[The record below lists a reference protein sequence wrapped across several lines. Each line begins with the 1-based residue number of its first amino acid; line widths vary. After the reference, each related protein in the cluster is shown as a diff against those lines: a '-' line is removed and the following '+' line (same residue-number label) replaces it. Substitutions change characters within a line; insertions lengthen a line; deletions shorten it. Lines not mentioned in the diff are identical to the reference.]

1 MAFSTQARAQT
12 IVCLETRL
20 GALCMELLE
29 TEAPV
34 TAENFVGYVNRGS
47 YPRSFFHLSNVDGA
61 VYVQSGRFV
70 FTGGDDLDSFIEIP
84 RRPAIINESSI
95 SNTRG
100 TVAIVPED
108 PADPNSATSQFLINL
123 SDNSSFLDSE
133 NGGYTVFARVI
144 GDGMILADLVAALPV
159 ISLDNDGLSRV
170 PVISQ
175 ETPAINSLRVDIFE
189 AYIYDGDINDF
200 EAENGGG
207 DTGGSDG
214 GTDRGTDGGS
224 DGGSDGGTD
233 GGNDTG
239 GETPTPGE
247 GETLYEDAVCV
258 DTNAGEF
265 CMELLPDVAP
275 NTANNFLNY
284 ISDGRYDDTIIHRA
298 VPNFVI
304 QGGGYSSNPLG
315 TPVPKDAAVVNEFSL
330 SNVRGTVAMARLGGQ
345 VNSAT
350 SEWFVNVVNNTSL
363 DTVDQG
369 FTVFGRIIS
378 GMSVVDAIAALP
390 RADLRSN
397 LGGAFG
403 EVPLTDQDTDGV
415 NTDDLVLVNRIYV
428 TDVIVNDSDMGS
440 GNGGGDPDNGVQ
452 TTATYT
458 LSTDSFTLPVRI
470 RDTLYRVLMIRD
482 TAASGAV
489 FSVVTTRIFPL
500 VDIGQE
506 TALMDLD
513 AGTLHIPS
521 MTVGNKIFTDLE
533 LSLTD
538 FSTLTFKLES
548 FNKP

>member
-12 IVCLETRL
+12 IVCLETSL

-170 PVISQ
+170 PVIGQ
-175 ETPAINSLRVDIFE
+175 ENPAINSLRVDIFE

-207 DTGGSDG
+207 DTGGEGGSDG
-214 GTDRGTDGGS
+214 GTDGGT

-284 ISDGRYDDTIIHRA
+284 INEGRYDDTIIHRA

-315 TPVPKDAAVVNEFSL
+315 TPIPKDAAVVNEFSL

>member
-12 IVCLETRL
+12 IVCLTTTL
-20 GALCMELLE
+20 GDLCMELLE

-34 TAENFVGYVNRGS
+34 TAENFVGYVNQGS
-47 YPRSFFHLSNVDGA
+47 YPRSFFHLSNEDGA
-61 VYVQSGRFV
+61 AYVQSGRFV

-108 PADPNSATSQFLINL
+108 PNDPNSATSQFLINL

-144 GDGMILADLVAALPV
+144 GDGMLLVDVISALPV
-159 ISLDNDGLSRV
+159 ISLEKDGLSRV
-170 PVISQ
+170 PVIGP
-175 ETPAINSLRVDIFE
+175 EIPAFDSLRVDIFE

-200 EAENGGG
+200 DAENGGG
-207 DTGGSDG
+207 TDGGGDSGGDTGGE
-214 GTDRGTDGGS
+214 GGS
-224 DGGSDGGTD
+224 GGDTD

-513 AGTLHIPS
+513 AGTLYIPS

>member
-1 MAFSTQARAQT
+1 MKKFFKFPLYLSATFLIVMAFSTQARAQT
-12 IVCLETRL
+12 IVCLETSL

-144 GDGMILADLVAALPV
+144 GDGMLLVDVISALPV
-159 ISLDNDGLSRV
+159 ISLEKDGLTRV
-170 PVISQ
+170 PVIGP
-175 ETPAINSLRVDIFE
+175 EIPAFDSLRVDIFE

-200 EAENGGG
+200 EAENGG
-207 DTGGSDG
+207 
-214 GTDRGTDGGS
+214 TDGGS
-224 DGGSDGGTD
+224 D

-513 AGTLHIPS
+513 AGTLYIPS

>member
-12 IVCLETRL
+12 IVCLETSL

-70 FTGGDDLDSFIEIP
+70 FTGGDDLESFIEIA

-175 ETPAINSLRVDIFE
+175 ETPAINSFRVDIFE

-207 DTGGSDG
+207 DTGGEG
-214 GTDRGTDGGS
+214 GT
-224 DGGSDGGTD
+224 DGGTD

-275 NTANNFLNY
+275 NTVNNFLNY
-284 ISDGRYDDTIIHRA
+284 ISDSRYDDTIIHRA

-452 TTATYT
+452 TTATYSV
-458 LSTDSFTLPVRI
+458 STESFTLPVRI

-482 TAASGAV
+482 AAAAGAV

-500 VDIGQE
+500 VDVGQE

-521 MTVGNKIFTDLE
+521 ISVGNKIFTDLE

-548 FNKP
+548 FNRP

>member
-1 MAFSTQARAQT
+1 MKKLFKFPLYLSAIFLIVMAFSTQARAQT
-12 IVCLETRL
+12 IVCLETSL

-144 GDGMILADLVAALPV
+144 GDGMLLVDVISALPV
-159 ISLDNDGLSRV
+159 ISLEKDGLTRV
-170 PVISQ
+170 PVIGP
-175 ETPAINSLRVDIFE
+175 EIPAFDSLRVDIFE

-200 EAENGGG
+200 EAENGG
-207 DTGGSDG
+207 
-214 GTDRGTDGGS
+214 TDGGS
-224 DGGSDGGTD
+224 D

>member
-12 IVCLETRL
+12 IVCLETSL

-133 NGGYTVFARVI
+133 NGGYSVFARVI

-170 PVISQ
+170 PVIGQ

-207 DTGGSDG
+207 DTGGEGGSDG
-214 GTDRGTDGGS
+214 GTDGGT

-239 GETPTPGE
+239 GETPAPGE

>member
-12 IVCLETRL
+12 IVCLETSL

-214 GTDRGTDGGS
+214 GTDRGT

>member
-12 IVCLETRL
+12 IVCLETSL

-144 GDGMILADLVAALPV
+144 GDGMLLVDVISALPV
-159 ISLDNDGLSRV
+159 ISLEKDGLTRV
-170 PVISQ
+170 PVIGP
-175 ETPAINSLRVDIFE
+175 EIPAFDSLRVDIFE

-200 EAENGGG
+200 EAENGG
-207 DTGGSDG
+207 
-214 GTDRGTDGGS
+214 TDGGS
-224 DGGSDGGTD
+224 D